1 MAGHV
6 RSRNQALIYSSPYDL
21 VKKKSYC
28 CGAGI
33 SDVWK
38 NRVTVHLELFLLLKF
53 INFLDTGRW
62 LSETRVIWEIFW
74 ESENCTVYST
84 VKPCFVKFLSCLCF
98 KLADL
103 AKHLGECFIVAS
115 SRSSLA
121 VGYLVGRLCLI
132 VASCERLEGEGVMWA
147 DTHCSDSLQLA
158 QGKSPREAGQKH
170 FFFFLYEKRDMH
182 FLS

>member
-1 MAGHV
+1 MTWWKRSHTTVVLAFPMFGKTGSLFILSCFYFWSSLISLTQAGG
-6 RSRNQALIYSSPYDL
+6 S
-21 VKKKSYC
+21 VKLGLFGKS
-28 CGAGI
+28 
-33 SDVWK
+33 
-38 NRVTVHLELFLLLKF
+38 
-53 INFLDTGRW
+53 
-62 LSETRVIWEIFW
+62 
-74 ESENCTVYST
+74 ST

-158 QGKSPREAGQKH
+158 QGKSPWEAGQKH
-170 FFFFLYEKRDMH
+170 FFFLYEKRDMH